1 MCPKQSVGRVV
12 RGVPP
17 RRRGSRAACRAAR
30 REAAPS
36 RRHPLPLPVASP
48 CRSAPI
54 ARNRAIAHPP
64 SPLPAA
70 RPSRHSPLPSRCLT
84 PPARPHR
91 AHPLAIST
99 PRAHALAATLALP
112 AHRARLPPPA
122 LTHPPAFAP
131 APPCSPPIAHIPPRS
146 FHRCADVHRAP
157 PLCRLHPHPAGH
169 SRPSSAARPA
179 IRPEK
184 NNSRFLASSFGYTLP
199 TLQFSARQKKKTS
212 CFSPRFNYLLPIKA
226 NLSVIDEHVP
236 L

>member
-48 CRSAPI
+48 HRRALIARIPWRSPRPALTPSRPRSPCPPI
-54 ARNRAIAHPP
+54 A
-64 SPLPAA
+64 
-70 RPSRHSPLPSRCLT
+70 
-84 PPARPHR
+84 
-91 AHPLAIST
+91 
-99 PRAHALAATLALP
+99 HAS
-112 AHRARLPPPA
+112 PPA

>member
-112 AHRARLPPPA
+112 AHRARLPPRRS
-122 LTHPPAFAP
+122 LTLPR
-131 APPCSPPIAHIPPRS
+131 SPPRRPVAHPLRTSSRVRSIAAPTFTARLRSVACIPTPPVTHGR
-146 FHRCADVHRAP
+146 RPLRAP
-157 PLCRLHPHPAGH
+157 PSAQRKIIRDSWQALSDIRCRLFNSVPGKRKRRRVSPQGSTICCL
-169 SRPSSAARPA
+169 SRP
-179 IRPEK
+179 I
-184 NNSRFLASSFGYTLP
+184 
-199 TLQFSARQKKKTS
+199 
-212 CFSPRFNYLLPIKA
+212 
-226 NLSVIDEHVP
+226 
-236 L
+236 

>member
-112 AHRARLPPPA
+112 AHRARLPPRRS
-122 LTHPPAFAP
+122 LTLPR
-131 APPCSPPIAHIPPRS
+131 SPPRRPVAHPLRTSPRVRSIAAPTFTARLRSVACIPTPPVTHGR
-146 FHRCADVHRAP
+146 RPLRAP
-157 PLCRLHPHPAGH
+157 PSAQRKIIRDSWQALSDIRCRLFNSVPGKRKRRRVSPQGSTICCL
-169 SRPSSAARPA
+169 SRP
-179 IRPEK
+179 I
-184 NNSRFLASSFGYTLP
+184 
-199 TLQFSARQKKKTS
+199 
-212 CFSPRFNYLLPIKA
+212 
-226 NLSVIDEHVP
+226 
-236 L
+236 